1 MKTIE
6 TERLLL
12 EPLDEDRLE
21 EFVALT
27 ADAQSMRYWR
37 PLGTFSR
44 QQAEERSGRA
54 LARTRERGFGRRW
67 IVLKDTGAGIGFTE
81 TSSGEGY
88 EEVAPDDVELG
99 SDATPSAWGNGYATE
114 AGQAARTRPSSASG
128 CKPSSRCTTTKPGV
142 RADHGEAR
150 HGHERDLVDHTG
162 GRTACIGLTRERWE
176 HLRVSGATILHP
188 TASVSPKL
196 VRVGGDFAPNVSTM
210 P

>member
-12 EPLDEDRLE
+12 EPLEEDRLE

-44 QQAEERSGRA
+44 EQAEERFERA

-81 TSSGEGY
+81 TKLLGEGY
-88 EEVAPDDVELG
+88 EEVEPFERIGL
-99 SDATPSAWGNGYATE
+99 
-114 AGQAARTRPSSASG
+114 QAVIALHHPENQASG
-128 CKPSSRCTTTKPGV
+128 RIMEKLGM
-142 RADHGEAR
+142 E
-150 HGHERDLVDHTG
+150 HERDLVDHTG
-162 GRTACIGLTRERWE
+162 WPYRLYRLTREHWE

-188 TASVSPKL
+188 AASVSPKL
-196 VRVGGDFAPNVSTM
+196 VRVGGDSAPNV
-210 P
+210 